1 VKSFE
6 LKTNKSTAP
15 YMRQVCPMK
24 RTLLLAWQC
33 ASQAYS
39 ETVQELAMNC
49 EQISCDEYERLTRQA
64 EHTRSVTADT
74 HNAFQ
79 LHVEEHGC

>member
-1 VKSFE
+1 
-6 LKTNKSTAP
+6 
-15 YMRQVCPMK
+15 MK
-24 RTLLLAWQC
+24 RTLLSARQC

-39 ETVQELAMNC
+39 EAVEELAINF
-49 EQISCDEYERLTRQA
+49 EQISCDEYERLNRQA
-64 EHTRSVTADT
+64 EHARSITADT